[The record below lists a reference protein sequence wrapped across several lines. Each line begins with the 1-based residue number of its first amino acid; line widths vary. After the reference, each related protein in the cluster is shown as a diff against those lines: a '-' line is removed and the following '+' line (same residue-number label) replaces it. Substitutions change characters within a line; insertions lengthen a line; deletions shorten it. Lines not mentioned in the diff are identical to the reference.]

1 MTGNDVVYTNVDR
14 MMDVLKQELAME
26 QKNALYE
33 PGQQQVNYNTNKN
46 EQMQQMEG
54 QQQKQMNEQTHDDPF
69 LDQLKGLWSVYEG
82 IDEIMI

>member
-1 MTGNDVVYTNVDR
+1 MTGNDVVDTNVDG

-54 QQQKQMNEQTHDDPF
+54 QQQQQMNEQAHDDPF
-69 LDQLKGLWSVYEG
+69 LDQLKGL
-82 IDEIMI
+82 